1 MDLGVVA
8 KYYWLTGTRRIAL
21 LYTLATAGCS
31 DDKKTYDQIPEHLR
45 VSKTLVLSPPG
56 LVENWSDEFDKW
68 LPVKPDSDKKELDL
82 ENIGDIIRA
91 DCTVAIPDRQKN
103 IAKWYNNGGVLLMGY
118 QTFRMAP
125 QRAVFLCSANN

>member
-1 MDLGVVA
+1 M
-8 KYYWLTGTRRIAL
+8 
-21 LYTLATAGCS
+21 ATAACS

-56 LVENWSDEFDKW
+56 LVENWLDEFYKW
-68 LPVKPDSDKKELDL
+68 VPVKSDSNKKELDF

-91 DCTVAIPDRQKN
+91 DCTVPPPERQRN

-118 QTFRMAP
+118 QTFRTA
-125 QRAVFLCSANN
+125 S